1 MIVEYTIPKH
11 PPIRFETD
19 TDAIVI
25 GRRPAPD
32 QRVDIDLDA
41 DEFVSR
47 VHACIYQEEGQFWV
61 RDLGS
66 VNGTWVD
73 GVEIEE
79 KTVVS
84 PDTSITIGYTIF
96 NVQMAFDEPTL
107 FNPDLS
113 GAETVRQESSLEP
126 PPEKSEPP
134 PHEME
139 TFQDTD
145 HTTVNPDFSDE
156 YELTSKPP
164 LENTEPPPH
173 EMETFQDT
181 DHTTVNPDFSTS
193 IEATPSET
201 RDRER
206 EKSISTNR
214 ERPPFQEMSSTVV
227 NPDLSFTDK
236 NRLQPEIENATL
248 INPEIIGQPVT
259 EKAAEAGETL
269 ATGIDGYIV
278 DPVDM
283 TLHSFSVSGKEDA
296 LDDVL
301 LQGLH
306 QLRALNE
313 MFQALCS
320 VENVDDVVE
329 ILGAHLQKTIPNA
342 FQGALMLTDQA
353 GDLQVRARWPGQKV
367 QVSMTWARKAFDER
381 DAFVWAASTEDI
393 LRKDLPA
400 SAAYHLIQSAIYL
413 PLVAGPERF
422 GVVYVDNYYDREAF
436 SATDLELLKAVA
448 SQVALILKERCIP

>member
-145 HTTVNPDFSDE
+145 HTTVNPDFS
-156 YELTSKPP
+156 
-164 LENTEPPPH
+164 
-173 EMETFQDT
+173 
-181 DHTTVNPDFSTS
+181 TS

-283 TLHSFSVSGKEDA
+283 TLHSFSISGKEDA